1 MGNSYQNP
9 HEASFVATFLARL
22 VTYGLRE
29 GRGLKGTHGDGG
41 GGGGGKGTGVVH
53 VGVITP
59 YRGQVN
65 RIRQELEGG
74 RRLKG
79 GVEDGGVDV
88 EVR

>member
-9 HEASFVATFLARL
+9 HEASFVAAFLGRL
-22 VTYGLRE
+22 VTRGLRE
-29 GRGLKGTHGDGG
+29 GRGLSGTAGG
-41 GGGGGKGTGVVH
+41 EGNGVVR

-59 YRGQVN
+59 YRGQVH

-88 EVR
+88 EVGEGGD